1 MDSSADGF
9 NIDLANFDIRDFVP
23 DAGTDGNGS
32 MFSEQVQQQQQQHRD
47 KTRQAHQQ
55 SQMLASAHGM
65 AQGYYGYPDSSSLF
79 AATGNIPSAGL
90 PPGPL
95 SLEQLNMI
103 LSNGLGQT
111 NAGQMSQQD
120 EHNTSSALAAS
131 ADALKEQLAQQIKLQ
146 QLQQLQNHIL
156 QQQIQL
162 LTAGARR
169 LPQAE
174 VQQLLTPAT
183 TDVRSAAP
191 STQVSPNILPP
202 GMFHS
207 MSTASPHLQG
217 QRHFDPNSSMSAPA
231 SLAFNISGVPQ
242 SPASDFLTP
251 LTSPVFPPTSPQR
264 AKRPADVFEG
274 DGNEGMR
281 HRGSRKRMAHSQSYG
296 NLSLGMGMTSVSP
309 ALLNGGSKN
318 RTNSLGGHGAMDTPS
333 PIDLSMPP
341 PAAPMIH
348 SSSSVGQAAG
358 YLSPHL
364 AHSRSHSHSHLSAS
378 HHNDGDASMPLTIEG
393 SERSRL
399 TSGRNSSGPSTT
411 LPSTNVSPDLL
422 PATPAGMMNM
432 GHLALPQGLI
442 PPTMNQ
448 PSASKPQLE
457 EAQTIQ
463 GSPQKRAK
471 NSRSRGASIST
482 SMNSMTV
489 VASSAAT
496 TTSTAMAS
504 GSSKPKRA
512 AASAAAASNRAVA
525 SATSGRNN
533 FGGPKVKSTHKDAE
547 QKRRDSLKTSFD
559 ELRNLLPP
567 IPLSSTG
574 LGGEDSDDPPLPGAM
589 PPRGPPRGDGDGPNK
604 GVSKLVLLRCGNE
617 FIRDLIGKV
626 ERRDDEIHKLRK
638 EIRAL
643 RATLGGMSLGMG
655 SAGMYAG
662 GFAMEED
669 VEMNDLDKDFE
680 KEDEQIREER
690 RRARKKQ
697 KEESE
702 AAEDG

>member
-1 MDSSADGF
+1 MDTSVDGF

-23 DAGTDGNGS
+23 DGSTDGNPS
-32 MFSEQVQQQQQQHRD
+32 MFSEQAQQQQQQQRD
-47 KTRQAHQQ
+47 KARQAHQQ
-55 SQMLASAHGM
+55 SQMMSSAHGM
-65 AQGYYGYPDSSSLF
+65 APGYYGYPPMAEASSMYS
-79 AATGNIPSAGL
+79 AAGNIPPTGL
-90 PPGPL
+90 APGPL

-103 LSNGLGQT
+103 LNNGLGQT
-111 NAGQMSQQD
+111 NAAQMSQQD
-120 EHNTSSALAAS
+120 DHNTSSALAAS

-162 LTAGARR
+162 LAAGARR
-169 LPQAE
+169 LPPAE

-202 GMFHS
+202 GMFHG
-207 MSTASPHLQG
+207 MNTASPHLQG

-274 DGNEGMR
+274 ESGDGVR
-281 HRGSRKRMAHSQSYG
+281 SRGSRKRMAHSQSFG
-296 NLSLGMGMTSVSP
+296 NISMGMGMTAVSP
-309 ALLNGGSKN
+309 ALLNGGSKL
-318 RTNSLGGHGAMDTPS
+318 RTNSLGGTGGMDTPS

-341 PAAPMIH
+341 PAAPMNQGPSGH
-348 SSSSVGQAAG
+348 AG
-358 YLSPHL
+358 YLSPHMP
-364 AHSRSHSHSHLSAS
+364 HSRSHSHSHMTGPHS
-378 HHNDGDASMPLTIEG
+378 NDGDTIMPLTIDG
-393 SERSRL
+393 SRL
-399 TSGRNSSGPSTT
+399 SSARGSSGPSTAQA
-411 LPSTNVSPDLL
+411 STNVSPDLL

-442 PPTMNQ
+442 PPSMHQ
-448 PSASKPQLE
+448 SATKPHAE
-457 EAQTIQ
+457 ESQT
-463 GSPQKRAK
+463 PQRRAK
-471 NSRSRGASIST
+471 ANRSRGVSMSAAATAAASASVT
-482 SMNSMTV
+482 ATDASMTG
-489 VASSAAT
+489 
-496 TTSTAMAS
+496 ST

-512 AASAAAASNRAVA
+512 AASAAAASNRAAA
-525 SATSGRNN
+525 SATSGRSG

-559 ELRNLLPP
+559 ELRILLPP
-567 IPLSSTG
+567 IPLSASG

-617 FIRDLIGKV
+617 FIRDLLGKV

-643 RATLGGMSLGMG
+643 RAAVNGMNLGMG
-655 SAGMYAG
+655 ASSMYAG

-669 VEMNDLDKDFE
+669 VEVNDLDRDLE
-680 KEDEQIREER
+680 KEDERIREER
-690 RRARKKQ
+690 RRAKKKQ
-697 KEESE
+697 KEE
-702 AAEDG
+702 ADAEDE